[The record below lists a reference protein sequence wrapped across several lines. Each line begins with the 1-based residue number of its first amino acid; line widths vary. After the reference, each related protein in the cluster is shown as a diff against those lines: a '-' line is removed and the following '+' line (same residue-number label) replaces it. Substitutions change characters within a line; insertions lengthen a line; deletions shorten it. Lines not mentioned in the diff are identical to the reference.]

1 MASTQPR
8 LQGTDTTGFEQTI
21 GLKENLQP
29 KLKALSL
36 KNDAVTIGLKVKK
49 SYEQWFKFFSELKT
63 KLTRVWIH
71 LFNCE
76 RALGLNEAWINHS
89 PFTL

>member
-63 KLTRVWIH
+63 KLTRV
-71 LFNCE
+71 
-76 RALGLNEAWINHS
+76 
-89 PFTL
+89 

>member
-49 SYEQWFKFFSELKT
+49 SFEQWFKFFSELKT
-63 KLTRVWIH
+63 KLTRV
-71 LFNCE
+71 
-76 RALGLNEAWINHS
+76 
-89 PFTL
+89 